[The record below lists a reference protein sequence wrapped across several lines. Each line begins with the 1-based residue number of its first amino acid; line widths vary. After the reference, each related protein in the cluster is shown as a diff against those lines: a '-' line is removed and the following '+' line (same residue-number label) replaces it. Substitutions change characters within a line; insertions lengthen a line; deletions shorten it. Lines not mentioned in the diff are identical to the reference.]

1 MTLRAPEYKLIV
13 MGTSAGA
20 LESLYVLLPHL
31 PASYPLPI
39 VIVVHLPPD
48 KTSVMAELLQAKVK
62 MTVKEAEDKEMLMPA
77 TVYLA
82 PPNYHLLVEAGG
94 YLSLSSDEHVNYSR
108 PSIDVLFESASEA
121 YGSAVIGVIMS
132 GANHDG
138 AKGLKLI
145 GDAGGGMI
153 VQKPDTAFSSI
164 MPQAALT
171 ACPDAQSLSL
181 EHIAA
186 YLQKAVSA

>member
-1 MTLRAPEYKLIV
+1 MILRAPEYKLIV
-13 MGTSAGA
+13 MGASAGA
-20 LESLYVLLPHL
+20 LESLYALLPHL

-39 VIVVHLPPD
+39 VIVIHLPPD
-48 KTSVMAELLQAKVK
+48 KNSVMVELLQAKIK
-62 MTVKEAEDKEMLMPA
+62 MKVKEAEDKETLMPA

-82 PPNYHLLVEAGG
+82 PPNYHVLVEAGG
-94 YLSLSSDEHVNYSR
+94 YLSLSSDEQINYSR

-145 GDAGGGMI
+145 GDTGGRMI

-171 ACPDAQSLSL
+171 ACPEAQSLPL

-186 YLQKAVSA
+186 YLQEAVSA